1 MDIKISGK
9 SYCNSESKLID
20 DITFFLQRFFSAA
33 DASYMV
39 KSKIKY
45 AHGNLKIGKLS
56 FNLRDYGRIF
66 VIGGGKATQLMAK
79 GLEEV
84 LGEDIF
90 AGIVNIPYY
99 APETVRCKKIEMNR
113 ASHPLPDSN
122 GVKGVE
128 RMLNMINK
136 PSEDDLIICLI
147 SGGGSSLLAMPHDL
161 ITLDE
166 KREVT
171 DALLKS
177 GADIS
182 ELNIVRKHLSKVKG
196 GRLAEML
203 YPATVLTLI
212 ISDVTGDKL
221 DAIASGPTVPDSST
235 FLDAKKVME
244 KYSVWSKAP
253 ESVKRLIEAG
263 IEGREKETPKPGSST
278 FSRVHNIVIGNNML
292 PCKAVIKAAKQKG
305 YNALLLTTRASGEA
319 RTIGEFVSSI
329 ILDTRNVGIPMERPA
344 VFVIGGETRV
354 TVTGRGKGGRNQEVA
369 LSASISIKGYDGIAI
384 ASVASDGVDG
394 PTDAAGAVALGST
407 VIRGEEAGLDA
418 QVFLLNNDSY
428 SFFEKV
434 GGLVIT
440 GPTGTNVN
448 DVIIGV
454 SL

>member
-1 MDIKISGK
+1 
-9 SYCNSESKLID
+9 
-20 DITFFLQRFFSAA
+20 
-33 DASYMV
+33 
-39 KSKIKY
+39 
-45 AHGNLKIGKLS
+45 
-56 FNLRDYGRIF
+56 
-66 VIGGGKATQLMAK
+66 
-79 GLEEV
+79 
-84 LGEDIF
+84 
-90 AGIVNIPYY
+90 
-99 APETVRCKKIEMNR
+99 
-113 ASHPLPDSN
+113 
-122 GVKGVE
+122 
-128 RMLNMINK
+128 
-136 PSEDDLIICLI
+136 
-147 SGGGSSLLAMPHDL
+147 
-161 ITLDE
+161 
-166 KREVT
+166 
-171 DALLKS
+171 
-177 GADIS
+177 
-182 ELNIVRKHLSKVKG
+182 
-196 GRLAEML
+196 LAEML

-329 ILDTRNVGIPMERPA
+329 ILDTRNVGIPMKRPA

-407 VIRGEEAGLDA
+407 VIRGEEGGLDA